1 MNKFTVIPFMRGE
14 KIYIKVEINGN
25 IVEFNYE
32 EAEKLNRELNEIL
45 ACNPKEDLWE
55 KIST

>member
-32 EAEKLNRELNEIL
+32 EAEKLNRELNETL
-45 ACNPKEDLWE
+45 ACNPKEDL
-55 KIST
+55 